1 MSETTPK
8 IVALTGG
15 GGGAK
20 LVYGLAQLVAPEKLT
35 IIVNTADDFEH
46 LSLHISPDLDAV
58 MYLLAGLDN
67 LANHRKLKDE
77 SWNMMAAL
85 ARYGGPTWF
94 QLGDRDMAT
103 KLLRTHWLR
112 EGYPYTWVAGELSRR
127 LGIRCTILP
136 MSEDLVRTMIQTET
150 QEFPCQEYF
159 ARQQA
164 QPAARAI
171 RFAGIEAAQP
181 SREVVSAIRTAD
193 LIILC
198 PSNPLVSLDPILA
211 LPNVRRILAASRAPK
226 IGISPLVGDK
236 ASHGPAGKLMAEL
249 GLVASPTGVAQHLRE
264 VLTGFVV
271 DHVDQAHQEA
281 ITDLGLRTMVTG
293 TVMVNKEDRT
303 NLAREVLEF
312 GQKFSS
318 PPQSPDS

>member
-1 MSETTPK
+1 MSETSPK

-20 LVYGLAQLVAPEKLT
+20 LVYGLAQLVAPENLT

-67 LANHRKLKDE
+67 PANHRKIKDE

-103 KLLRTHWLR
+103 KLLRTQWLR
-112 EGYPYTWVAGELSRR
+112 EGYPYTWVTGELSRR

-136 MSEDLVRTMIQTET
+136 MSEELVRTMIQTET

-159 ARQQA
+159 ARQQGQQG
-164 QPAARAI
+164 QPVARAI

-181 SREVVSAIRTAD
+181 SREVVSAIRIAD
-193 LIILC
+193 IIILG
-198 PSNPLVSLDPILA
+198 PSNPLISLDPILA

-226 IGISPLVGDK
+226 IGISSIVGDQ
-236 ASHGPAGKLMAEL
+236 ASQGPAGKLMAEL
-249 GLVASPTGVAQHLRE
+249 GLEVSPGGVARHLQE
-264 VLTGFVV
+264 VLTGFVL
-271 DHVDQAHQEA
+271 DHLDQARQDA
-281 ITDLGLRTMVTG
+281 ITDLGLRTLVTG
-293 TVMVNKEDRT
+293 TVMVNKEDRV

-312 GQKFSS
+312 GRG
-318 PPQSPDS
+318 